1 MKITKSNEPYS
12 YLAIISLKNIWKS
25 IPISPFHGQTHWK
38 KPIPCFWGT
47 MMKHIVQK
55 KRVKNTQSPCFFS
68 KIEKL
73 PTIYRQLRN
82 WWRKV
87 KHCWSLLSG
96 TRKEQRKRW
105 LNRGLESSPTSAV
118 GPPIS
123 EHQGMTAMLVIR
135 DGIIVKTNTESL
147 AYTLTS
153 TLLA

>member
-1 MKITKSNEPYS
+1 MNRIVIWLLFHLKIYENLFLFLLFMVKHTER
-12 YLAIISLKNIWKS
+12 SLSHAFEAQWWNTLS
-25 IPISPFHGQTHWK
+25 K
-38 KPIPCFWGT
+38 K
-47 MMKHIVQK
+47 K

-87 KHCWSLLSG
+87 KHCWFLLSG

-123 EHQGMTAMLVIR
+123 GHQGMTAMLVIR

>member
-1 MKITKSNEPYS
+1 MKIYS
-12 YLAIISLKNIWKS
+12 YFSFSWSNTLKEAYPMLLRHNDE
-25 IPISPFHGQTHWK
+25 THCPK
-38 KPIPCFWGT
+38 K
-47 MMKHIVQK
+47 K

-87 KHCWSLLSG
+87 KHCWFLLSG

-123 EHQGMTAMLVIR
+123 GHQGMTAMLVIR